1 MTSAPPIRFG
11 VIGLNHYHI
20 YSMTHALRA
29 AGAELVAVHAVE
41 DELAKPFL
49 EKHPEAKRVADKR
62 AILDDPSIQVIASA
76 AISAERAALGIEA
89 MRRGKDL
96 LVDKPG
102 MITLDQLAELRRV
115 TRETG
120 RRYLVCFSE
129 RLEQPATVRAGELV
143 RAGAIGRVIQTI
155 GLGPHHLRPHMRPD
169 WFYRRALYGGILCD
183 IAAHQMD
190 QFLFFTGA
198 TTAEVV
204 TSHVANRNHP
214 QWPEL
219 EDFGE
224 AMLRTD
230 GATGYV
236 RVDWFTPE
244 GLGVWG
250 DGRLT
255 LLGTEGYIELRKYID
270 VAGRAGGNHLF
281 LVDHKGTR
289 HVDCNDVALP
299 FGRQFLADVA
309 DRTETAMTQAH
320 CFLACELA
328 LTAQARA
335 VRLT

>member
-1 MTSAPPIRFG
+1 MASTNPVRFG

-20 YSMTHALRA
+20 YSMTQALLD

-41 DELAKPFL
+41 DELARPFL
-49 EKHPEAKRVADKR
+49 EKFPAKRVADRR
-62 AILDDPSIQVIASA
+62 AILDDPSISVIASA
-76 AISAERAALGIEA
+76 AISAERAPLGIEA
-89 MRRGKDL
+89 MRRGKDV

-102 MITLDQLAELRRV
+102 MITLAQLAELRRV
-115 TRETG
+115 TAETK

-129 RLEQPATVRAGELV
+129 RLEQRATVRAGELV
-143 RAGAIGRVIQTI
+143 KAGAIGRVIQTI

-169 WFYRRALYGGILCD
+169 WFYQRALYGGILCD
-183 IAAHQMD
+183 IASHQMD

-198 TTAEVV
+198 SRAEVV
-204 TSHVANRNHP
+204 ASQVANRHHP
-214 QWPEL
+214 QTPEL
-219 EDFGE
+219 EDFGD
-224 AMLRTD
+224 ALLRTD

-255 LLGTEGYIELRKYID
+255 VLGTDGYIELRKYID
-270 VAGRAGGNHLF
+270 IAGRPGANHLF

-289 HVDCNDVALP
+289 YVDCNDVALP
-299 FGRQFLADVA
+299 FGRQFLADVV

-335 VRLT
+335 VRLV